1 MSENEIPADGKSRDN
16 ATPTEDTS
24 NESAASS
31 GEPVVEENVA
41 PRSTPPDN
49 TKTCPFCAESI
60 QAAAIICRYCGKSLA
75 PQPEQSTALT
85 RTEVTRLCPYC
96 AETIRAMATVCRY
109 CGRSL
114 DLQEQQAPVDIH
126 PALSKEIQKY
136 VRKGYR
142 VVHQTATTA
151 QLVKPKGFSC
161 FWALAW
167 LFVFGVG
174 LLVYIFYYLS
184 KKDKILYLSVEGDRV
199 RATKG

>member
-1 MSENEIPADGKSRDN
+1 MSEHENPADEKRSEG
-16 ATPTEDTS
+16 AVPAEGTS
-24 NESAASS
+24 NQGATSTD
-31 GEPVVEENVA
+31 EPATEENVA
-41 PRSTPPDN
+41 PRSAPPDN
-49 TKTCPFCAESI
+49 TKTCPFCAETI
-60 QAAAIICRYCGKSLA
+60 QAAAIICRYCGRSLA
-75 PQPEQSTALT
+75 PQPEQSFALA
-85 RTEVTRLCPYC
+85 RTKVTRLCPHC

-109 CGRSL
+109 CGRNL
-114 DLQEQQAPVDIH
+114 DLQEQPAPVDIH

-161 FWALAW
+161 FWALVW

-184 KKDKILYLSVEGDRV
+184 KKDKILYLSVEGDKV

>member
-1 MSENEIPADGKSRDN
+1 MSENEIPADVENSEDVVP
-16 ATPTEDTS
+16 AEDAPTGG
-24 NESAASS
+24 AAPAA
-31 GEPVVEENVA
+31 EPVFAENVA
-41 PRSTPPDN
+41 PRSAPPDD
-49 TKTCPFCAESI
+49 TKTCPYCAETI
-60 QAAAIICRYCGKSLA
+60 KAAAIVCRYCGKSLA
-75 PQPEQSTALT
+75 PRPEQSTALAT
-85 RTEVTRLCPYC
+85 TELTRLCPYC
-96 AETIRAMATVCRY
+96 AETIRARARVCRY
-109 CGRSL
+109 CGRNL
-114 DLQEQQAPVDIH
+114 DLPAQQAPVDIH

-142 VVHQTATTA
+142 VANQTATTA

-184 KKDKILYLSVEGDRV
+184 KKDKILYLSVEGDKV